1 MDVKRWKEKNSMF
14 EYINIPLNIM
24 FLLGITVFTI
34 MLLVEAGKYKILYTP
49 LVITVILFFLMLFLD
64 EYQNDKI
71 AENTMFFENDYIL
84 QCGAGPSIEYMVSRS
99 KGWRFFDK
107 THFSNSDIIIDLFN
121 CEELKGDKNQ
131 QWN

>member
-1 MDVKRWKEKNSMF
+1 
-14 EYINIPLNIM
+14 
-24 FLLGITVFTI
+24 
-34 MLLVEAGKYKILYTP
+34 
-49 LVITVILFFLMLFLD
+49 MLFLD

-107 THFSNSDIIIDLFN
+107 THFSNGDIIIDLFN

>member
-49 LVITVILFFLMLFLD
+49 LVNCYIIFF
-64 EYQNDKI
+64 N
-71 AENTMFFENDYIL
+71 AFF
-84 QCGAGPSIEYMVSRS
+84 G
-99 KGWRFFDK
+99 
-107 THFSNSDIIIDLFN
+107 
-121 CEELKGDKNQ
+121 
-131 QWN
+131 